1 MHQCLELNGEK
12 EDQCHGMNLT
22 MLQMDRLLPTAP
34 QGVGGWVSRHKTAQ
48 RSLCPVE
55 QDGTSKFAGLSI

>member
-12 EDQCHGMNLT
+12 EDQCQGMNLT

-34 QGVGGWVSRHKTAQ
+34 QGVGGFLDTKLHRGPFAQ
-48 RSLCPVE
+48 
-55 QDGTSKFAGLSI
+55 